1 MSQESD
7 WLEEHRMELVDLTR
21 ELVSVPSENRPPAGA
36 EGPCQE
42 LVASYLRDLGLEAD
56 VFEPDAVAGAT
67 EHPAWWPG
75 RSYEGRPNVA
85 ARLRGNGG
93 GQSLL
98 FSGHVDVVPAL
109 GEGRHGWWDGTV
121 EDGLLYG
128 RGSMDMKGGVA
139 CFLHAVR
146 CLVECDVALPGDL
159 LVETTVDEEFGG
171 ANGTLTCRLRGYEA
185 DGAVLPE
192 PTGLVACNATRGG
205 IQYRL
210 HARAGGGGM
219 DFGGGESPSALVALA
234 EAAAALA
241 GSDRDRAAPIYQFL
255 LRAGEEL
262 PWGTSEGVPIQG
274 VLEFWAEILPGTPRE
289 QLENELRGIVA
300 QAVPTE
306 IELEWEQRTRFLD
319 ATRVDPDTPIVAAM
333 RRALGGQDGDHT
345 APFACDAFM
354 FNEHSSTPVV
364 VCGPG
369 GGNPHAPDEYVVI
382 EDLHTLSAAFVRLA
396 LDWCRAPS
404 EEER

>member
-128 RGSMDMKGGVA
+128 RGSMDG
-139 CFLHAVR
+139 
-146 CLVECDVALPGDL
+146 E
-159 LVETTVDEEFGG
+159 
-171 ANGTLTCRLRGYEA
+171 RGRYA
-185 DGAVLPE
+185 RRHG
-192 PTGLVACNATRGG
+192 
-205 IQYRL
+205 Q
-210 HARAGGGGM
+210 HQRAG
-219 DFGGGESPSALVALA
+219 DALRHVVAGHIA
-234 EAAAALA
+234 RNAY
-241 GSDRDRAAPIYQFL
+241 R
-255 LRAGEEL
+255 
-262 PWGTSEGVPIQG
+262 
-274 VLEFWAEILPGTPRE
+274 
-289 QLENELRGIVA
+289 
-300 QAVPTE
+300 
-306 IELEWEQRTRFLD
+306 
-319 ATRVDPDTPIVAAM
+319 
-333 RRALGGQDGDHT
+333 
-345 APFACDAFM
+345 
-354 FNEHSSTPVV
+354 
-364 VCGPG
+364 
-369 GGNPHAPDEYVVI
+369 
-382 EDLHTLSAAFVRLA
+382 
-396 LDWCRAPS
+396 
-404 EEER
+404 